1 MFQPGD
7 LVVYG
12 STGVCRVKELVT
24 RGAEKQTCYVLEPLY
39 QTCTISVPVDS
50 EKVSI
55 RPVMTRRE
63 ANELIDRIPD
73 VDAEPC
79 HSRSIQQLTEHYKAV
94 LNSHDRMSLV
104 ELTKSIYLKRQNAL
118 QQKRKLGTVDER
130 FMKRA
135 EELLFG
141 ELAVALEIPP
151 EEVQTYISRRLS
163 GR

>member
-1 MFQPGD
+1 MFQQGN

-12 STGVCRVKELVT
+12 STGVCRVKELTV
-24 RGAEKQTCYVLEPLY
+24 RGAEHQTCYVLEPLY

-50 EKVSI
+50 DKISI
-55 RPVMTRRE
+55 RSVMTRRE
-63 ANELIDRIPD
+63 ADELIDHIPE

-79 HSRSIQQLTEHYKAV
+79 HCRSIQQLTDHYKSA
-94 LNSHDRMSLV
+94 LNGHDCVSLV
-104 ELTKSIYLKRQNAL
+104 RLIKSIYLKRQNAL
-118 QQKRKLGTVDER
+118 EQKRKLGTVDER

-151 EEVQTYISRRLS
+151 EEVQAYISRRLS